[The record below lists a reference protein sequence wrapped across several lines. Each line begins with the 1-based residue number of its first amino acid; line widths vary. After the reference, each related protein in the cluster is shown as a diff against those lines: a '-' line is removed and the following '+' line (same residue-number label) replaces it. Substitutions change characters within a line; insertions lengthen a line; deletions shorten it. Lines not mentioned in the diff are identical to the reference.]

1 MAKFT
6 DPKTISDTPPHAL
19 VNEDCVVWLDAS
31 DITTLYQL
39 SSNNIPG
46 YTTPVTLVN
55 EKIGMWLDKSV
66 YGNNF
71 GVINTSNRPSYTLSG
86 VYFDSAGY
94 NYLNCIKDDING
106 VYSFTTNQ
114 LGVSGLTMF
123 MVVEPTVTTGTRV
136 LLTQTWSPTSLGIGS
151 RPELTYASALSS
163 WAPTLLL
170 NSAYQASFKNVNI
183 GSITKDVDLY
193 TDLNLQT
200 RRIITSKIN
209 ENTGAVGRHV
219 LYTDGAP
226 NNTASTFSALTA
238 TTICKIRLGADLNHV
253 VTPNSPYAG
262 YIREVII
269 YKTALSYTQQK
280 FVEAYLGEKW
290 NAPYH
295 TYAITNGD
303 YDTPTTWFN
312 EVVPQLSTATILPNG
327 NNVTL
332 TTSKV
337 YPRFQSR
344 VLDNVVKGGS
354 FVTSGTLSL
363 TTEYILQDIP
373 FGVLGAG
380 PAVTPM
386 AAAALA
392 AAPVFFAGP
401 GSTSNITANRV
412 VCNTQGAS
420 PFYLRG
426 ATVQLNIK
434 NFYGFGNCSVLS
446 ADNSSV
452 TFETP
457 PVQMGHATRYSN
469 SVIYGYN
476 PIFNI
481 NNTSTV
487 TLRNCV
493 FTYITNPYITTGE
506 SATLRHNF
514 GCPRFLIGIGSG
526 GVFENCTISGL
537 GSNEDVDN
545 SYVAGVAVNGN
556 AGGST
561 STVVTFKDCT
571 LYTSSVNTNTSN
583 DPTGV
588 YLNGPLARGVFSG
601 CTIKGHGFNSGSS
614 PINVYGAGLY
624 IDGAAQCTVS
634 DSIIYGGDGNGVNNT
649 STNRYD
655 QINTYPAAIRM
666 NTGTLTLTS
675 CEIRGNNANSGQGI
689 HLMGGTSTVNTINCE
704 FYAGVKSNAINGSG
718 TTVNISGPIIE
729 DFYNGYRAIALPKY
743 FINPVP
749 KNAYI
754 RYAANGTGVGFDAY
768 TYQYTVD
775 SLSAF
780 SMPDEG
786 DVRKGIPYAGGLLTG
801 KAIIPPISAV
811 SYGTLV
817 DNSSGTAILTLDLLN
832 TFFQTP
838 LSALSTPGTIGY
850 RVANSLNTVESVG
863 HLIASFTTG

>member
-6 DPKTISDTPPHAL
+6 DPKTISDTAPHTL

-39 SSNNIPG
+39 SSNTAPG
-46 YTTPVTLVN
+46 YSTPVTLPN
-55 EKIGMWLDKSV
+55 DKIGMWLDKSV
-66 YGNNF
+66 YQNNF
-71 GVINTSNRPSYTLSG
+71 GVINTTNRPSYTLSG
-86 VYFDSAGY
+86 VYFTGTAF

-106 VYSFTTNQ
+106 AYSFTTNQ
-114 LGVSGLTMF
+114 AGLSGLTMF
-123 MVVEPTVTTGTRV
+123 MVIEPTNIAGTQV

-183 GSITKDVDLY
+183 GSITKDVDAF
-193 TDLNLQT
+193 TNLNLALP
-200 RRIITSKIN
+200 RIITSKIN
-209 ENTGAVGRHV
+209 ENTGSVGRHV

-238 TTICKIRLGADLNHV
+238 TTICKIRLGANLNHV
-253 VTPNSPYAG
+253 ITPSNAYTG

-269 YKTALSYTQQK
+269 YKTALSHTQQK

-290 NAPYH
+290 GAPYH
-295 TYAITNGD
+295 TYAINND
-303 YDTPTTWFN
+303 NYDTPTTWFN

-392 AAPVFFAGP
+392 AAPVFIAGP
-401 GSTSNITANRV
+401 GSTSNITATRV

-420 PFYLRG
+420 PFYLRNS
-426 ATVQLNIK
+426 TVQLNIK
-434 NFYGFGNCSVLS
+434 NYYGFGNCSVLS
-446 ADNSSV
+446 ADNSSM

-457 PVQMGHATRYSN
+457 PLQMGHVTRYSN
-469 SVIYGYN
+469 SVIYGYS

-481 NNTSTV
+481 NNGSTV
-487 TLRNCV
+487 TLSGCA
-493 FTYITNPYITTGE
+493 FTHVTNPYIVTGE
-506 SATLRHNF
+506 TSTVRNNY
-514 GCPRFLIGIGSG
+514 GCPRFLIGIGSN
-526 GVFENCTISGL
+526 GVFENCIISGL

-556 AGGST
+556 AGGSID
-561 STVVTFKDCT
+561 TVVMFKGCT
-571 LYTSSVNTNTSN
+571 MHNPTNATNTN

-588 YLNGPLARGVFSG
+588 FLNGPRARGMFFN
-601 CTIKGHGFNSGSS
+601 CHIKGHGFDYGATPTN
-614 PINVYGAGLY
+614 IYGAGIY
-624 IDGAAQCTVS
+624 IDNSAQCAVVDS
-634 DSIIYGGDGNGVNNT
+634 DIYGGDGNGVNNT
-649 STNRYD
+649 ATNRND
-655 QINTYPAAIRM
+655 KIDTYPAAIRM
-666 NTGTLTLTS
+666 NTGTLNLSS
-675 CEIRGNNANSGQGI
+675 CEIKGNNSWSGQGI
-689 HLMGGTSTVNTINCE
+689 HLLGGTSTVNTINCT

-729 DFYNGYRAIALPKY
+729 DYYNGYRAIALPKY

-786 DVRKGIPYAGGLLTG
+786 DVRLGTPYAGGLLTG

>member
-6 DPKTISDTPPHAL
+6 DPKTISDTAPHTL

-39 SSNNIPG
+39 SSDTAPG
-46 YTTPVTLVN
+46 YSTPVTLPN
-55 EKIGMWLDKSV
+55 DKIGMWLDKSV
-66 YGNNF
+66 YQNNF
-71 GVINTSNRPSYTLSG
+71 GVINTTNRPSYTLSG
-86 VYFDSAGY
+86 VYFTGTAF

-106 VYSFTTNQ
+106 AYSFTTNQ
-114 LGVSGLTMF
+114 AGLSGLTMF
-123 MVVEPTVTTGTRV
+123 MVIEPTNIAGTQV

-183 GSITKDVDLY
+183 GSITKDVD
-193 TDLNLQT
+193 TFTNLNLALP
-200 RRIITSKIN
+200 RIITSKIN
-209 ENTGAVGRHV
+209 ENTGSVGRHV

-238 TTICKIRLGADLNHV
+238 TTICKIRLGANLNHV
-253 VTPNSPYAG
+253 ITPSNAYTG

-269 YKTALSYTQQK
+269 YKTALSHTQQK

-290 NAPYH
+290 GAPYH
-295 TYAITNGD
+295 TFAINNGN

-354 FVTSGTLSL
+354 FVTSGTISL

-373 FGVLGAG
+373 FGVLGAVI
-380 PAVTPM
+380 PTTPL

-392 AAPVFFAGP
+392 AAPVFIAGP
-401 GSTSNITANRV
+401 GSTSNITATRV
-412 VCNTQGAS
+412 VCNTHGAS
-420 PFYLRG
+420 PFYLYNS
-426 ATVQLNIK
+426 TVQLNIK
-434 NFYGFGNCSVLS
+434 NYYGFGNVSVLS
-446 ADNSSV
+446 ADNSSM

-457 PVQMGHATRYSN
+457 PVQMGHTTRKDT
-469 SVIYGYN
+469 VIYGHG
-476 PIFNI
+476 PIFRV
-481 NNTSTV
+481 NNGSTV
-487 TLRNCV
+487 TLRDCV
-493 FTYITNPYITTGE
+493 FTYVSNPYISTGE
-506 SATLRHNF
+506 TTRDNH
-514 GCPRFLIGIGSG
+514 GCPRFHIGIGSS
-526 GVFENCTISGL
+526 GVFENCTITGP
-537 GSNEDVDN
+537 GSMDAIDD
-545 SYVAGVAVNGN
+545 SLVAGVTVNGN
-556 AGGST
+556 DGGSIFT
-561 STVVTFKDCT
+561 TVTFKDCT
-571 LYTSSVNTNTSN
+571 IHAPVKVAANNN
-583 DPTGV
+583 DLTGV
-588 YLNGPLARGVFSG
+588 YIYGPLARGTFSN
-601 CTIKGHGFNSGSS
+601 CNIKGTG
-614 PINVYGAGLY
+614 INYTATAPNIYGAGIY
-624 IDGAAQCTVS
+624 IESSAQCTVIDS
-634 DSIIYGGDGNGVNNT
+634 DIYGGDGSGVNNT
-649 STNRYD
+649 TTAKD
-655 QINTYPAAIRM
+655 DKIDTYPAAIRM
-666 NTGTLTLTS
+666 NSGTLNLTS
-675 CEIRGNNANSGQGI
+675 CEIKGNNAWSGQGI
-689 HLMGGTSTVNTINCE
+689 HLMGGTSTVNTNNCT

-729 DFYNGYRAIALPKY
+729 DYYNGYRAIALPKY

-786 DVRKGIPYAGGLLTG
+786 DVRLGTSYAGGLLTG

>member
-6 DPKTISDTPPHAL
+6 DPKTISDTAPHTL

-39 SSNNIPG
+39 SSDTAPG
-46 YTTPVTLVN
+46 YSTPVTLPN
-55 EKIGMWLDKSV
+55 DKIGMWLDKSV
-66 YGNNF
+66 YQNNF
-71 GVINTSNRPSYTLSG
+71 GVINTTNRPSYTLSG
-86 VYFDSAGY
+86 VFFNGTAF
-94 NYLNCIKDDING
+94 NYLNCIKDGING
-106 VYSFTTNQ
+106 AYSFTTNQ
-114 LGVSGLTMF
+114 AGLSGLTMF
-123 MVVEPTVTTGTRV
+123 MVIEPTNIAGTQV

-170 NSAYQASFKNVNI
+170 NSAYQASFKNGNI
-183 GSITKDVDLY
+183 GSITKDVD
-193 TDLNLQT
+193 TVTNLNLALP
-200 RRIITSKIN
+200 RIITSKIN
-209 ENTGAVGRHV
+209 ENTGSVGRHV

-238 TTICKIRLGADLNHV
+238 TTICKIRLGANLSHV
-253 VTPNSPYAG
+253 ITPSNAYTG

-269 YKTALSYTQQK
+269 YKTALSHTQQK

-290 NAPYH
+290 GAPYH
-295 TYAITNGD
+295 TYAITNGN
-303 YDTPTTWFN
+303 YDAPTTWFN
-312 EVVPQLSTATILPNG
+312 EVVPQLSTATVLPNG
-327 NNVTL
+327 NTVTL
-332 TTSKV
+332 TTSKT

-373 FGVLGAG
+373 FGALGAIT
-380 PAVTPM
+380 PVTPT
-386 AAAALA
+386 AAK
-392 AAPVFFAGP
+392 APVFVVGT
-401 GSTSNITANRV
+401 GSNVNITTSRV
-412 VCNTQGAS
+412 VCNTRGDS
-420 PFYLRG
+420 PFYLTNST
-426 ATVQLNIK
+426 AQLNIK
-434 NFYGFGNCSVLS
+434 NCYGFGDCAVLS
-446 ADNSSV
+446 ADNSIV
-452 TFETP
+452 TFETSP
-457 PVQMGHATRYSN
+457 LFYHTTRNATL
-469 SVIYGYN
+469 VYGIG
-476 PIFNI
+476 PIINI
-481 NNTSTV
+481 NNGSTV
-487 TLRNCV
+487 TVKNTT
-493 FTYITNPYITTGE
+493 FTYANNPYVTTGE
-506 SATLRHNF
+506 TTRDNM
-514 GCPRFLIGIGSG
+514 GCPRFLIGKGSNG
-526 GVFENCTISGL
+526 FFENCTISGP
-537 GSNEDVDN
+537 GTIDN
-545 SYVAGVAVNGN
+545 IDDTYVAGVTVNGA
-556 AGGST
+556 AGGAVLT
-561 STVVTFKDCT
+561 TVVFKDCT
-571 LYTSSVNTNTSN
+571 IHNPVSYATTTN
-583 DPTGV
+583 DQV
-588 YLNGPLARGVFSG
+588 GVFANGSMAKCTFIG
-601 CTIKGHGFNSGSS
+601 CQIKGQGFNQGGNA
-614 PINVYGAGLY
+614 PNVYGAGIY
-624 IDGAAQCTVS
+624 IDNSAQCTVVDS
-634 DSIIYGGDGNGVNNT
+634 DLNGGSGNGVNNT
-649 STNRYD
+649 NTNRFD
-655 QINTYPAAIRM
+655 QINSYPAAIRIG
-666 NTGTLTLTS
+666 TGTITLTS
-675 CEIRGNNANSGQGI
+675 CEIRGNNIFSGQGI
-689 HLMGGTSTVNTINCE
+689 HVGSGATVYTNNCT

-718 TTVNISGPIIE
+718 ITVNISGPIIE
-729 DFYNGYRAIALPKY
+729 DYYNGYRAIALPKY